1 MTTYSHT
8 VALTADFAFN
18 ERIPEVRRQEIRN
31 SISGLIT
38 QQIDANTRRRE
49 LAAEDRA
56 LATAL
61 QEPYLDQLRNSP
73 RGADALRLAT
83 ERSRTRTVD
92 VRDLPREA
100 AENPS
105 RHVPA
110 GALDYPFPPTRD
122 FEGPPTR
129 IFGVPYDFHWFW
141 HDLNGSPAFNRIVDD
156 ANGRAALDARVG
168 NASGATGTLV
178 NAHAGYGV
186 SLRSDRRVNC
196 MARSYRSTQDFG
208 AAAAGFDADATVEA
222 GCEMTVMQAGNLIA
236 IATDKRFRGRVSGS
250 IGHPT
255 ENYGYDSGGFGP
267 GAVIEVLWTME
278 ANTDYELN
286 VGGWVYAESHNGIGG
301 AGAQSQIDAK
311 IIFMSLWQQ

>member
-1 MTTYSHT
+1 MTTYSHA
-8 VALTADFAFN
+8 VALTADFGFN
-18 ERIPEVRRQEIRN
+18 ERIPEDRRQEIRN
-31 SISGLIT
+31 SITGLIS

-56 LATAL
+56 LADAL
-61 QEPYLDQLRNSP
+61 QQPYLDQLRSSG
-73 RGADALRLAT
+73 RGSDALRLAT
-83 ERSRTRTVD
+83 ERGRTRVLD
-92 VRDLPREA
+92 VRELPRTT

-105 RHVPA
+105 RHLPA

-129 IFGVPYDFHWFW
+129 LFAVPYDFHWFW
-141 HDLNGSPAFNRIVDD
+141 HDLNGSPAFNRVIDD
-156 ANGRAALDARVG
+156 NNGRVALDARVG
-168 NASGATGTLV
+168 SASGATGTFV

-186 SLRSDRRVNC
+186 VLRSDRRVNC
-196 MARSYRSTQDFG
+196 MARSLRSTQDFG
-208 AAAAGFDADATVEA
+208 IASAGFAADATVEA
-222 GCEMTVMQAGNLIA
+222 GCEMTVMQAGRLVTM
-236 IATDKRFRGRVSGS
+236 ATDKRFRGRVSGS
-250 IGHPT
+250 VSHPT
-255 ENYGYDSGGFGP
+255 ENFEYDTGGFGP

-286 VGGWVYAESHNGIGG
+286 VGAWAFAESHNGIGG

>member
-8 VALTADFAFN
+8 VALTADFGFN
-18 ERIPEVRRQEIRN
+18 ERIPEGRRQEIRN

-49 LAAEDRA
+49 AAAEERA
-56 LATAL
+56 LADAL
-61 QEPYLDQLRNSP
+61 QEPYLDQLRNST
-73 RGADALRLAT
+73 RGADALRLAA
-83 ERSRTRTVD
+83 ERGRTRTLD
-92 VRDLPREA
+92 VRELTPAA

-105 RHVPA
+105 RNVPA
-110 GALDYPFPPTRD
+110 GAFDYQFAPTRD

-129 IFGVPYDFHWFW
+129 VFAIPYDFHWFW
-141 HDLNGSPAFNRIVDD
+141 HDLNGSPPFNQIITDD
-156 ANGRAALDARVG
+156 SGRVALDARVG

-196 MARSYRSTQDFG
+196 MARSFRSTQDFG
-208 AAAAGFDADATVEA
+208 IASAGLSADATVEA
-222 GCEMTVMQAGNLIA
+222 GCEMTVMQAGHLVTM
-236 IATDKRFRGRVSGS
+236 ATDKRFRGRVSGTLNT
-250 IGHPT
+250 PT
-255 ENYGYDSGGFGP
+255 QNYEYDTGGFGP

-286 VGGWVYAESHNGIGG
+286 VGAWVYAESHHGIGG
-301 AGAQSQIDAK
+301 ASAQSQIDAK
-311 IIFMSLWQQ
+311 VIFMSLWQQ